1 MKLGLIGCGK
11 MGAALLNGI
20 LKADPTIS
28 ATIYNRTEAKATA
41 LASSL
46 ENASVAPDLATVV
59 KESEVIIVSVKPYD
73 LGAALSSELDWSGK
87 LLISVA
93 AGVTSESLL
102 QMTQARVLR
111 VMPNTP
117 SLIGQGASAYC
128 LGALATEEDAVMAER
143 LLQSVGQ
150 VVRVEE
156 KLMDAVTG
164 VSGSGPAYVY
174 TMIEAMSDAGVK
186 MGLPRTVA
194 LQLATQTLKGA
205 AMMVEESGL
214 HPGELKDQVTSPGG
228 TTIAGIAALEEHGV
242 RNALIKAVEAATIRS
257 AELG

>member
-1 MKLGLIGCGK
+1 
-11 MGAALLNGI
+11 
-20 LKADPTIS
+20 
-28 ATIYNRTEAKATA
+28 
-41 LASSL
+41 
-46 ENASVAPDLATVV
+46 
-59 KESEVIIVSVKPYD
+59 
-73 LGAALSSELDWSGK
+73 
-87 LLISVA
+87 
-93 AGVTSESLL
+93 
-102 QMTQARVLR
+102 
-111 VMPNTP
+111 
-117 SLIGQGASAYC
+117 
-128 LGALATEEDAVMAER
+128 
-143 LLQSVGQ
+143 
-150 VVRVEE
+150 
-156 KLMDAVTG
+156 MDAVTG

>member
-1 MKLGLIGCGK
+1 MYK
-11 MGAALLNGI
+11 
-20 LKADPTIS
+20 
-28 ATIYNRTEAKATA
+28 R
-41 LASSL
+41 
-46 ENASVAPDLATVV
+46 
-59 KESEVIIVSVKPYD
+59 
-73 LGAALSSELDWSGK
+73 
-87 LLISVA
+87 
-93 AGVTSESLL
+93 
-102 QMTQARVLR
+102 Q
-111 VMPNTP
+111 NTP

-128 LGALATEEDAVMAER
+128 LGALATEEDAITAER